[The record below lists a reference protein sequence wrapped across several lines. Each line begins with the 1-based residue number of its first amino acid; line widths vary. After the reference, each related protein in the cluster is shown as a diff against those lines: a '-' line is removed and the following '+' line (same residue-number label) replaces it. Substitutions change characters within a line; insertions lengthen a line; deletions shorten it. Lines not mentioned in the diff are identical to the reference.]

1 MRTPWKLQAKIRV
14 GESTRQDIDI
24 DEEFGRMLNPLPV
37 RRALPFHGIDRRH
50 AQFHTDTS
58 FRSLM
63 LVKNYGNLFYMNNMQ
78 KITAHV
84 PLESLRRA
92 QAATGKGITETVRL
106 GLDLLASARA
116 AEELRRLRGKARLDL
131 DLTELPPLP

>member
-1 MRTPWKLQAKIRV
+1 MITVI
-14 GESTRQDIDI
+14 
-24 DEEFGRMLNPLPV
+24 FY
-37 RRALPFHGIDRRH
+37 GITYCMSD
-50 AQFHTDTS
+50 
-58 FRSLM
+58 
-63 LVKNYGNLFYMNNMQ
+63 MQ

-116 AEELRRLRGKARLDL
+116 AEELRRLRGKVRLDL
-131 DLTELPPLP
+131 DLAELRRDRR